1 MGGLG
6 CSVGKGS
13 VDSDVLDK
21 WVTVMVLEE
30 DKGQGEEVGKVAWVL
45 WVSRARILPQI
56 QC

>member
-1 MGGLG
+1 M
-6 CSVGKGS
+6 GKGS